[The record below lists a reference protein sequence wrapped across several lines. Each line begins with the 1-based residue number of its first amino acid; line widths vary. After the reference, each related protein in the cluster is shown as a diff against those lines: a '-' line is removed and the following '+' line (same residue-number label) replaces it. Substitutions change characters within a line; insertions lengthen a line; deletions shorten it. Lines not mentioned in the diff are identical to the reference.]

1 MPDMVGREWAAIL
14 PMIILM
20 IWLGV
25 APQTFLP
32 SIGASNAAMLAT
44 TKGRLEQQV
53 NLAPNGAMPQLA
65 QETAHAK

>member
-1 MPDMVGREWAAIL
+1 MVGREWAAIL

-20 IWLGV
+20 IWMGV

-53 NLAPNGAMPQLA
+53 NLPNGAMSQLA
-65 QETAHAK
+65 QETVHAK